1 MSNLDRKQSRP
12 DPFNI
17 VAGTFFALAGLVG
30 GCHYA
35 SAAWEESR
43 AYSKSQKVLKAAL
56 PTVLCREEFARH
68 NNLTSLREIPED
80 VSISYEA
87 DKKQCRAQKGGM
99 VIAEWPRP

>member
-1 MSNLDRKQSRP
+1 MSNLGPKPSRP

-17 VAGTFFALAGLVG
+17 IAGTFFALAGLIG

-35 SAAWEESR
+35 AAAWEESR

-68 NNLTSLREIPED
+68 NNLPSLREIPQE
-80 VSISYEA
+80 VSITYEA
-87 DKKQCRAQKGGM
+87 DKKLCRAQKGGA
-99 VIAEWPRP
+99 VVTQWPRP